1 MPPVGTAGTR
11 RLVIGLLG
19 GIGAGKT
26 HVADRLREL
35 GPGQI
40 VDADT
45 LAHRALDNCARDGRV
60 AEALGPQ
67 YVNEDGT
74 ADRAAL
80 AKDVFE
86 SPALLRSLERMVHPQ
101 VLVWVQEAIRTHR
114 GREGQPVLIL
124 DIPLL
129 IEVGLD
135 RRCDA
140 LWYIEVPEPLR
151 LERAGE
157 RGLTPAEVRRR
168 ELSQSP
174 LSRKRKR
181 AHLIINND
189 VDEAELD
196 RQIREGL
203 ESLGALAGSPKR
215 NP

>member
-1 MPPVGTAGTR
+1 
-11 RLVIGLLG
+11 VIGLLG
-19 GIGAGKT
+19 GIGSGKSYI
-26 HVADRLREL
+26 ANRLREL
-35 GPGQI
+35 GPGRV

-60 AEALGPQ
+60 AEDLGPQ

-74 ADRAAL
+74 ANRAAL
-80 AKDVFE
+80 AEDVFE
-86 SPALLRSLERMVHPQ
+86 NPALLRSLERMVHPQ
-101 VLVWVQEAIRTHR
+101 VLVWIQEAIQKHR
-114 GREGQPVLIL
+114 GREGPPLLIL

-140 LWYIEVPEPLR
+140 LWYIEVPEALR
-151 LERAGE
+151 LERAGR
-157 RGLTPAEVRRR
+157 RGLTPADIRRR

-181 AHLIINND
+181 AHLIIDND
-189 VDEAELD
+189 VDEADLE

-203 ESLGALAGSPKR
+203 ETLGVRVQSPS
-215 NP
+215 PETSGP

>member
-1 MPPVGTAGTR
+1 MPLGTAAGPR

-26 HVADRLREL
+26 HVASRLEEL

-60 AEALGPQ
+60 AEDLGPQ

-74 ADRAAL
+74 ANRAAL
-80 AKDVFE
+80 AADVFE
-86 SPALLRSLERMVHPQ
+86 NPALLRSLERMVHPQ
-101 VLVWVQEAIRTHR
+101 VLVWIQEAIRKHR
-114 GREGQPVLIL
+114 GREGPPILIL

-135 RRCDA
+135 RRCDL
-140 LWYIEVPEPLR
+140 LWYIEVPEELR
-151 LERAGE
+151 LERAGK
-157 RGLTPAEVRRR
+157 RGLTPEDIRRR

-181 AHLIINND
+181 AHLIIKND
-189 VDEAELD
+189 VSEAELD
-196 RQIREGL
+196 RQILEAL
-203 ESLGALAGSPKR
+203 ESVGARAPSPDR
-215 NP
+215 QS